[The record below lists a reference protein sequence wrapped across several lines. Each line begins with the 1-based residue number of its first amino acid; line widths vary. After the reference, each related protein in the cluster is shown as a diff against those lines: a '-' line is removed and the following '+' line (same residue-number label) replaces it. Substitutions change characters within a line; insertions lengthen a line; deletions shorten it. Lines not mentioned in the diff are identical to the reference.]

1 MYKVYFLVGL
11 RVAYILNVPY
21 FCWFFDIYDL
31 KKTVLNVGKSSNNMY
46 ITQEMLLIDKI
57 TLANQFSRL
66 KVSLC
71 RAPGKYY
78 N

>member
-1 MYKVYFLVGL
+1 MSKIYFLVGI
-11 RVAYILNVPY
+11 RVAYILNVSS
-21 FCWFFDIYDL
+21 FFLFFDHLLY
-31 KKTVLNVGKSSNNMY
+31 KKVFKVGKSSDNMY

>member
-1 MYKVYFLVGL
+1 MNKIYFLVGI
-11 RVAYILNVPY
+11 RIAYILNVPC
-21 FCWFFDIYDL
+21 FFLFFDHLLYKKVL
-31 KKTVLNVGKSSNNMY
+31 KVGKSSNNMY